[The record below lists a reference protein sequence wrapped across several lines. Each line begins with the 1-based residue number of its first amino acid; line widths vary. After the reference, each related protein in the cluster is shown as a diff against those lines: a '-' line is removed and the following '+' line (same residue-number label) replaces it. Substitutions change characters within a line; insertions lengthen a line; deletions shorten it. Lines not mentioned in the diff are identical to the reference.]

1 MMSCKRFALYN
12 YIIALDIILTL
23 LYTSNMLVQTV
34 RLNMID
40 VGRSKSLAT
49 TCSLYIATQLS
60 RFLKAMLSFENIF
73 SVKHF
78 FYYFAQLAST
88 ACVNSLRH
96 DFVSVCCRKERHN
109 VPNTVA
115 DVWFWVTATNRSVEW
130 KHGFH
135 CFTGPPPACR
145 RAPYMWIQAVDYQI
159 LCLDK
164 KKYKC
169 SSWKLTYFLRQTL
182 RSFWVAAV
190 DLEQG
195 F

>member
-1 MMSCKRFALYN
+1 MTSCKRFALYN

-88 ACVNSLRH
+88 ACVMISFQFVAGRNVTMFQIQLLTCDFELLPLIEALNGNMVSIVSLDLH
-96 DFVSVCCRKERHN
+96 QYAGVHLTCEF
-109 VPNTVA
+109 
-115 DVWFWVTATNRSVEW
+115 
-130 KHGFH
+130 
-135 CFTGPPPACR
+135 
-145 RAPYMWIQAVDYQI
+145 
-159 LCLDK
+159 
-164 KKYKC
+164 
-169 SSWKLTYFLRQTL
+169 KL
-182 RSFWVAAV
+182 
-190 DLEQG
+190 
-195 F
+195 